1 MSLSTF
7 PLSGMAI
14 LLATTGLTTTGFT
27 AIGSPTAGEL
37 PALTTGTPYAQTI
50 IFRHRDPRPF
60 FGHRHWPQPPATVQ
74 RQSSSQS
81 NSQSS
86 SQSSQ
91 QSSHVYSGT
100 SRLNQPHVLT
110 VSTTARSLNAT
121 LKINGQTIKTL
132 VNASEVINLSE
143 HLTSGLQ
150 TLEITGTYS
159 PASASTQISLTGPG
173 TQISQQVSGS
183 GKLQQTLQISAP

>member
-1 MSLSTF
+1 MTF
-7 PLSGMAI
+7 PTLPLSGMAI
-14 LLATTGLTTTGFT
+14 LFAMTGLPATGLP
-27 AIGSPTAGEL
+27 IAGEL
-37 PALTTGTPYAQTI
+37 PVPTTGTPHAQTI
-50 IFRHRDPRPF
+50 QIFRHRHPRPVF
-60 FGHRHWPQPPATVQ
+60 NHRPWPQPPTSVH
-74 RQSSSQS
+74 RQSSQ
-81 NSQSS
+81 QSS
-86 SQSSQ
+86 SQSS
-91 QSSHVYSGT
+91 VFSGT
-100 SRLNQPHVLT
+100 SRLNQPHMLT

-132 VNASEVINLSE
+132 VNASEVIDLSE